1 MYKLQD
7 CQDPSYEKRHEDNHA
22 VGVCHAESIPIIMNC
37 DAIHKMRTVIVEEV
51 RRRNMD
57 GSFFLC
63 MELD

>member
-1 MYKLQD
+1 MYELRD
-7 CQDPSYEKRHEDNHA
+7 CQDPSYEKNHV
-22 VGVCHAESIPIIMNC
+22 VGVCRQVSIPIIMNYYV
-37 DAIHKMRTVIVEEV
+37 IHDMRTVIVEEV